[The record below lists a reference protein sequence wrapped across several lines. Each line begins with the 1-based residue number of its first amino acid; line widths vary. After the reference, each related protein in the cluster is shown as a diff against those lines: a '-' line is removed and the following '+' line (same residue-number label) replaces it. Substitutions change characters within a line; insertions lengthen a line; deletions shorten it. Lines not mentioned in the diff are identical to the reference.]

1 MPLVFL
7 PLSRIS
13 RLKSPAIMIRW
24 LGCYVLR
31 VRIWCWIS
39 VIKCMSSWCV
49 GIYMFRISIG
59 VRGLLLI
66 RMACMYG
73 DIVLGVGSFVIFSF
87 VYIALGIMAN
97 IPPLA
102 CEGPEYLL
110 CLCDVLL
117 ELLYIILYS

>member
-13 RLKSPAIMIRW
+13 RLKSLAKIIRW
-24 LGCYVLR
+24 LGCCVLS
-31 VRIWCWIS
+31 VQIWCWIS
-39 VIKCMSSWCV
+39 MIKCMSSWCV

-66 RMACMYG
+66 RMACMYE
-73 DIVLGVGSFVIFSF
+73 DIVLGVGNLVMFSF

-110 CLCDVLL
+110 CLCNVLL
-117 ELLYIILYS
+117 ELLYMIL